1 MPVVGEG
8 GTAWVDDTLVKCCC
22 WGPGVGKGVVAVV
35 LLLAD
40 EEREKLK
47 LAFVDKV
54 RADCSELRDTD
65 R

>member
-1 MPVVGEG
+1 
-8 GTAWVDDTLVKCCC
+8 
-22 WGPGVGKGVVAVV
+22 VAVV

-40 EEREKLK
+40 DEREKLK

>member
-1 MPVVGEG
+1 
-8 GTAWVDDTLVKCCC
+8 
-22 WGPGVGKGVVAVV
+22 VAVV

-47 LAFVDKV
+47 LALVDRV
-54 RADCSELRDTD
+54 RADCSELRDTE